1 MKLDAI
7 HEQMSESEASDPP
20 PGELHLLD
28 VLIVLSRRR
37 RFVVAFTLGAA
48 LLAGIFVL
56 VVPSKYTATTTVM
69 PPQQNASMSS
79 ALLGQLSGSNAL
91 ASVAGAGLG
100 LKNPSDMY
108 VSLFH
113 SRTIEDSMVQRFG
126 LIDRYKT
133 KKESDARTALEDHT
147 TVALGAKDGL
157 IRIAATDR
165 DPKEA
170 ADIANGYVDEFK
182 KLSATLA
189 ISEASRR
196 RIFFEQQLLEAKEN
210 LTTAEETLKHTEQ
223 STGVLQID
231 SQARSLIESAANLR
245 AQVVAK
251 EVQLQGMRSY
261 ATEDNPDVVTAEQQ
275 LAALKAQLAKLA
287 GTDQDS
293 GSDFI
298 VPKGKV
304 PEAGMEYLRRLRDV
318 KYYETISE
326 LIAKQ
331 FEIAKLDEAR
341 QGSIIQVVDVAV
353 PPDKRSF
360 PRRTLTVVAAALLA
374 FFGASFWVI
383 FRSMW
388 NDVKQQPQI
397 RSRLQV
403 LSGKQ
408 VEEVRQEIS
417 S

>member
-7 HEQMSESEASDPP
+7 HEQISESEASDPP
-20 PGELHLLD
+20 SAELHLLD

-37 RFVVAFTLGAA
+37 RFVGVFTLGAA
-48 LLAGIFVL
+48 LLAGVFVL

-69 PPQQNASMSS
+69 PPQQNTSMSS
-79 ALLGQLSGSNAL
+79 ALLGQLSGSSAL

-100 LKNPSDMY
+100 LKNPNDMY
-108 VSLFH
+108 VSLFQ
-113 SRTIEDSMVQRFG
+113 SRTIEDSMVRRFG
-126 LIDRYKT
+126 LKDRYKK
-133 KKESDARTALEDHT
+133 KKESDARTAFEKHT
-147 TVALGAKDGL
+147 TVALGTKDGL
-157 IRIAATDR
+157 IRITATDG

-196 RIFFEQQLLEAKEN
+196 RIFFEQQLLDAKEN
-210 LTTAEETLKHTEQ
+210 LTTAEEAMKHTEQ

-304 PEAGMEYLRRLRDV
+304 PEAGMEYIRRLRDV

-341 QGSIIQVVDVAV
+341 QGSIIQVVDAAV
-353 PPDKRSF
+353 TPDTRSF
-360 PRRTLTVVAAALLA
+360 PKRTITVLLVTLVA
-374 FFGASFWVI
+374 FFVACGWAIFAAGMQRVI
-383 FRSMW
+383 KDPAERRRIDALQATFR
-388 NDVKQQPQI
+388 
-397 RSRLQV
+397 
-403 LSGKQ
+403 
-408 VEEVRQEIS
+408 
-417 S
+417 